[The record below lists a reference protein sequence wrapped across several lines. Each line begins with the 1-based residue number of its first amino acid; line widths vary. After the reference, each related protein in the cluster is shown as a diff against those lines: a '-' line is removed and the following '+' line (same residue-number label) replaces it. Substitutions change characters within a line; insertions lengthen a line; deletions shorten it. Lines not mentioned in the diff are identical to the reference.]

1 MPRAVGAVLAF
12 SIVVAVL
19 AAANLS
25 RDPGALDIDWRLATP
40 PAHEVVVEPPSRGP
54 IVQTVAAPGKVEA
67 IEEAEIASQLVGR
80 VVAVQVKDGD
90 PVKAGQVLVRLDDT
104 DAKARLDSS
113 LARIERLRSAIEQ
126 AESDAAKASRD
137 ARQSGTLAGRGFSA
151 PNELADAR
159 TAVAKAQAALAMCRH
174 ELIESEAMRRTSEQ
188 ELDRTTIKAP
198 IDGVVA
204 SVNVD
209 VGEVVIAGTTNLPG
223 SVLMTVSDMNR
234 MRVRAEVDETD
245 VPLVRPDQPASIY
258 LQADPLHPV
267 AGTVELVAPKGKTKD
282 DVVSFETLV
291 NVATPPTSSPPTPAA
306 AFSTS
311 ALRPAMTATV
321 EIEVRRASN
330 ALGVPAQAVVHRRRK
345 DLPDTPSVRAWAERN
360 ARSPG
365 EKAQEAELRY
375 IKIVFVAEAGVAR
388 ARPVE
393 TGLSDER
400 KVEILSGL
408 KPGESVIVGP
418 FRTLDDLKDGAPVTP
433 VKSLS
438 EAKSTR

>member
-1 MPRAVGAVLAF
+1 MSRFVVVPLVLGTL
-12 SIVVAVL
+12 VAIL
-19 AAANLS
+19 AAANLR
-25 RDPGALDIDWRLATP
+25 RDPAAFEIDWQLAAP
-40 PAHEVVVEPPSRGP
+40 PAREVVIEPPTRGE

-67 IEEAEIASQLVGR
+67 VEEAEIASQLVGR
-80 VVAVQVKDGD
+80 VIAVKVKDGD
-90 PVKAGQVLVRLDDT
+90 IVKANDVLVQLDDT

-113 LARIERLRSAIEQ
+113 KARIERLRSAIEQ
-126 AESDAAKASRD
+126 AESDLAKASRD
-137 ARQSGTLAGRGFSA
+137 AKQSGTLAGRGFTA

-159 TAVAKAQAALAMCRH
+159 TAVAKSQAALAMCRH

-188 ELDRTTIKAP
+188 DLDRTTIKAP

-204 SVNVD
+204 GLNVD

-223 SVLMTVSDMNR
+223 SVLMTISDLHR
-234 MRVRAEVDETD
+234 MRVRADVDETD
-245 VPLVRPDQPASIY
+245 IPMVRRTQPALVY
-258 LQADPLHPV
+258 LQADQLHPI
-267 AGTVELVAPKGKTKD
+267 AGKVDLVAPKGKTKD

-291 NVATPPTSSPPTPAA
+291 GLNASADSGP
-306 AFSTS
+306 S

-321 EIEVRRASN
+321 EIEVRRASA

-375 IKIVFVAEAGVAR
+375 IKIVFVAEGGIAR

-408 KPGESVIVGP
+408 KPGEAVVVGP
-418 FRTLDDLKDGAPVTP
+418 FRTLDELKEGDP
-433 VKSLS
+433 VKPVKTLS
-438 EAKSTR
+438 ETKTTR